1 MPAHQINLLQ
11 KEDFEKRPLGKFLN
25 WALTVGRWIVVFTE
39 LVVILAFL
47 SRFKLDTDLADLQ
60 DKIREKQSIVVNSA
74 SFEKTF
80 RSAQNRII
88 QIQSVENNQLGVN
101 KILEEFQRIT
111 PSDLIIKSLNFKE
124 KVLTVTGTSFNES
137 GLSLFINNLSG
148 SPIFTQTQ
156 ITNITKGGKK
166 PGLDFTIKTELK

>member
-11 KEDFEKRPLGKFLN
+11 KEDFEKKPLGKFLN

-60 DKIREKQSIVVNSA
+60 DKIREKQSIVANSA

-80 RSAQNRII
+80 RSAEKRIA
-88 QIQSVENNQLGVN
+88 QIQTLENSQLNVN
-101 KILEEFQRIT
+101 KILDEFQRIT
-111 PSDLIIKSLNFKE
+111 PSDVVIKSLNFKE
-124 KVLTVTGTSFNES
+124 KVLTITGTSLNES
-137 GLSLFINNLSG
+137 SLSIFINNLSQ
-148 SPIFTQTQ
+148 SPVFTQTQ
-156 ITNITKGGKK
+156 ITNIMKGGEK
-166 PGLDFTIKTELK
+166 PGLDFTVKTQLK